1 MVRILFKM
9 SLIIYFNAL
18 GQRTL
23 LLSVNLSLC
32 QSCGQGAGGVVVPG
46 KNKAIGSPRGSLRAP
61 QVGGAKFLE
70 ASRSILG
77 CWGPVPEAGPT
88 LLPTSNALLP
98 VAWQGLVRPGDDDT
112 SRLGRGPE
120 LWAAFPPPRAPF
132 LRFPLETPPRSTDG
146 SAAVWAE
153 SHLPTACLDQRPVE
167 SCAGSLS
174 RSPVGPRGP
183 HNHASFPF
191 IIALC
196 LLSW

>member
-1 MVRILFKM
+1 MVSEKQVCWVKCQGTVSFDEDSQIVIWGKKFFLISSFQMVRILFKM

-23 LLSVNLSLC
+23 LLSVDLSLC

-98 VAWQGLVRPGDDDT
+98 VA
-112 SRLGRGPE
+112 
-120 LWAAFPPPRAPF
+120 
-132 LRFPLETPPRSTDG
+132 
-146 SAAVWAE
+146 
-153 SHLPTACLDQRPVE
+153 
-167 SCAGSLS
+167 
-174 RSPVGPRGP
+174 
-183 HNHASFPF
+183 
-191 IIALC
+191 
-196 LLSW
+196 